1 MTKRISIAFDK
12 FFDVKNIS
20 DQDVISQS
28 KDLKIDVAIDLAGHT
43 ADNRTNIFVNRIAP
57 IQINFLGHPGSAGP
71 YMDYIIADK
80 NLIPDKNQKF
90 YFEKIIYMPDCYQP
104 HDSKKNIGNSNYGR
118 KKFNLPESN
127 FLYCCFNSVYKI
139 TPLIF
144 NSWMRILK
152 KTKNTA
158 LCLLDGNDS
167 YKENLL
173 TEASKRG
180 IDANRI
186 FFSPYV
192 DYEDVFQ
199 RFKLCDLFLDTFP
212 YSAHTTA
219 NEALSSGLPLL
230 AITGESFQSR
240 VSTSLL
246 KNLNMP
252 ELITSNIE
260 DYENFAIS
268 LANNPEKLKEI
279 REKLLSSIKSSNT
292 FNAKIYTKNLE
303 KAYQQT
309 CNNYYKNLAPE
320 NIYIN

>member
-1 MTKRISIAFDK
+1 
-12 FFDVKNIS
+12 
-20 DQDVISQS
+20 
-28 KDLKIDVAIDLAGHT
+28 
-43 ADNRTNIFVNRIAP
+43 
-57 IQINFLGHPGSAGP
+57 
-71 YMDYIIADK
+71 
-80 NLIPDKNQKF
+80 
-90 YFEKIIYMPDCYQP
+90 
-104 HDSKKNIGNSNYGR
+104 
-118 KKFNLPESN
+118 
-127 FLYCCFNSVYKI
+127 
-139 TPLIF
+139 
-144 NSWMRILK
+144 MRILK
-152 KTKNTA
+152 KTKNTV
-158 LCLLDGNDS
+158 LCLIDGNDS

-246 KNLNMP
+246 KNLNIP

-260 DYENFAIS
+260 DYEKFAIY
-268 LANNPEKLKEI
+268 LANNLEKLKEI
-279 REKLLSSIKSSNT
+279 REKLISSIKSSNT
-292 FNAKIYTKNLE
+292 FNTKIYTKNLE

-309 CNNYYKNLAPE
+309 FDNYYKNLAPK